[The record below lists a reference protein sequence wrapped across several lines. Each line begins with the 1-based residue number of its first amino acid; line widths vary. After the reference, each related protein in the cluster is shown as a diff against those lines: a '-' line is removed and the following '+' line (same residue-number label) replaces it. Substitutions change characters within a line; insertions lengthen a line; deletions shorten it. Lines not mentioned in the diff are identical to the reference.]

1 MEGQDYLED
10 LYQGE
15 VLQWDLVEGQWG
27 LGVQWV
33 GLWDLGDQWEDQ
45 WDLEDLWAQW
55 DQVVQWVLEG
65 QWADLEDRWDQEN
78 QGWSVEVKTNTDNP
92 AEYG

>member
-15 VLQWDLVEGQWG
+15 VQQWDLVVGRWG

-33 GLWDLGDQWEDQ
+33 GLWDLGDQWG
-45 WDLEDLWAQW
+45 
-55 DQVVQWVLEG
+55 WVP
-65 QWADLEDRWDQEN
+65 EDRWDLGDPWDQADRWE
-78 QGWSVEVKTNTDNP
+78 DP
-92 AEYG
+92 

>member
-15 VLQWDLVEGQWG
+15 VQQWDLVDGQWG

-45 WDLEDLWAQW
+45 WDL
-55 DQVVQWVLEG
+55 VVQWVLEG
-65 QWADLEDRWDQEN
+65 QWADLEDRWDQEVL
-78 QGWSVEVKTNTDNP
+78 WELVDL
-92 AEYG
+92 

>member
-15 VLQWDLVEGQWG
+15 VQQWDLVEGQWG

-33 GLWDLGDQWEDQ
+33 GLWDLGDQWG
-45 WDLEDLWAQW
+45 
-55 DQVVQWVLEG
+55 WVP
-65 QWADLEDRWDQEN
+65 EDRWALGDPWDQADRWE
-78 QGWSVEVKTNTDNP
+78 DL
-92 AEYG
+92 